1 MKSKVVI
8 SENQKTAREEFEK
21 IKKGLGLP
29 YMNNEKKTPIYLHR
43 KYHIHVK
50 VSYMYMY
57 SKPFKFRIIQ
67 STTFFVFY
75 GIIVFKNKF
84 LLMSFIKVAYSLNNF
99 SK

>member
-8 SENQKTAREEFEK
+8 SEKQKTAREEFEK

-29 YMNNEKKTPIYLHR
+29 YMNNEKKHPYIYIGNVTYTL
-43 KYHIHVK
+43 
-50 VSYMYMY
+50 
-57 SKPFKFRIIQ
+57 KFRTCTSTQ
-67 STTFFVFY
+67 SHLNSGLFKVQPFFVYY

-84 LLMSFIKVAYSLNNF
+84 LLMSFINVAYSLNNF